1 VMSTVTVSQNST
13 AIHVE
18 VDVFQASPGTG
29 RFRRTIDGTGRLP
42 E

>member
-1 VMSTVTVSQNST
+1 MNEHSDGLSKLNSVD
-13 AIHVE
+13 VE

-29 RFRRTIDGTGRLP
+29 RFRRAIDGTGRLP